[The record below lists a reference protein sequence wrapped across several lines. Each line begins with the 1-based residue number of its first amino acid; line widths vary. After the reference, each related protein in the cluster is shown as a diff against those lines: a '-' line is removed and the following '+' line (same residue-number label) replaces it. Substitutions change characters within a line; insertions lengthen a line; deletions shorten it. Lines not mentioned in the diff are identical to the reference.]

1 MGMLFAVLKINLL
14 TGRLG
19 IPVLLVFEITSIQN
33 SFPDSRLVSSNSL
46 SVGRV
51 VSVVGGGGVGF
62 ITVFIQEYGN
72 VGDIVTGRDRVPR
85 KLNPNPL
92 FLTFQI
98 CDP

>member
-1 MGMLFAVLKINLL
+1 MGMLIAVLKINLL

-19 IPVLLVFEITSIQN
+19 FPVLFEITSIQN

-46 SVGRV
+46 SVRRV
-51 VSVVGGGGVGF
+51 VSVVCVCGGGVVGF

-85 KLNPNPL
+85 KLNPNP
-92 FLTFQI
+92 
-98 CDP
+98 